1 MMRHTPQRR
10 TQKYFS
16 RECLVLIK
24 YSNGGRSGVEPD
36 FLKYRNDISLL
47 SVQLFKPYLSLA
59 IQFADEYTTFSRHCQ
74 QFSEICPRIRRGE
87 FVPLNAALRRNSCAG
102 EAFPIY
108 SALPEQ
114 KLLLFPK

>member
-1 MMRHTPQRR
+1 MRHTPQRR

-47 SVQLFKPYLSLA
+47 SVQLLQPHYLIIYIITYIAELW
-59 IQFADEYTTFSRHCQ
+59 Q
-74 QFSEICPRIRRGE
+74 QVMMNF
-87 FVPLNAALRRNSCAG
+87 L
-102 EAFPIY
+102 
-108 SALPEQ
+108 
-114 KLLLFPK
+114 

>member
-47 SVQLFKPYLSLA
+47 SVQLFKPYLSFSA
-59 IQFADEYTTFSRHCQ
+59 IQLYK
-74 QFSEICPRIRRGE
+74 SEARPRLRSAAASAA
-87 FVPLNAALRRNSCAG
+87 VPFG
-102 EAFPIY
+102 IY
-108 SALPEQ
+108 IHLI
-114 KLLLFPK
+114 

>member
-36 FLKYRNDISLL
+36 FLKHIMLLYSAYNFSNRIFHSLFN
-47 SVQLFKPYLSLA
+47 SQMSIPHFPATVNSFRKFVRGSAGGSLSL
-59 IQFADEYTTFSRHCQ
+59 
-74 QFSEICPRIRRGE
+74 
-87 FVPLNAALRRNSCAG
+87 
-102 EAFPIY
+102 
-108 SALPEQ
+108 
-114 KLLLFPK
+114 